1 MVLDRYSE
9 AVIDLR
15 ETIMS
20 YRLLRLTFR
29 AYNERV
35 AFRYALP
42 EQDGLDTFVI
52 TSEFSWFRLPEGAI
66 GCATHSTQGS
76 DEKVPMEEIWAGC
89 ERPPTAE
96 CADGVFAFI

>member
-1 MVLDRYSE
+1 MVLNRYSE

-15 ETIMS
+15 ETIIP
-20 YRLLRLTFR
+20 YRLLRLAFR
-29 AYNERV
+29 AYNEGV

-52 TSEFSWFRLPEGAI
+52 TRKFSCFRLPEGAI
-66 GCATHSTQGS
+66 GYATCLTQGS

-89 ERPPTAE
+89 ERPLTAE
-96 CADGVFAFI
+96 CADGVFACM